1 VKRAGAHRRPAY
13 FVLLGCVMLLGSCY
27 SSNYR
32 REMQASVALVSSL
45 SDKLADY
52 CRADFIVDR
61 HPLSS
66 EEMGEFYYG
75 LKKVRAFESMSAKRH
90 ASDASGRAFSQLL
103 DAYENFVRDADQYR
117 INPAHTHDQL
127 EQLIKDHDFVEQRAD
142 DVRRALAAES

>member
-1 VKRAGAHRRPAY
+1 
-13 FVLLGCVMLLGSCY
+13 MLLVSCY

-45 SDKLADY
+45 SDKLVDY

-75 LKKVRAFESMSAKRH
+75 LKKVRAFQQMTGKRNGSEVSAQTFN
-90 ASDASGRAFSQLL
+90 SLVE
-103 DAYENFVRDADQYR
+103 AYENFVRDADQYR
-117 INPAHTHDQL
+117 INPSHTHDQL
-127 EQLIKDHDFVEQRAD
+127 EQLMKDHDIVKQRAEE
-142 DVRRALAAES
+142 VTRALDTES